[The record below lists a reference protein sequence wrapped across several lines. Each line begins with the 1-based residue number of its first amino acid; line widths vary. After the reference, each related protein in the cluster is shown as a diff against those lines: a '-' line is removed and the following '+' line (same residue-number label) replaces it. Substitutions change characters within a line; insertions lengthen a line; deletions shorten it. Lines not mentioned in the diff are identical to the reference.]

1 MHLTDT
7 SRVAYQKDAIM
18 GAIVSEGDTANNEP
32 KKRTRRM
39 PMTLHPHAV
48 DEALAISLGA
58 GLLPE
63 KRPKKDS
70 RHRATTTPKSKPM
83 KGKK

>member
-1 MHLTDT
+1 MARDDT
-7 SRVAYQKDAIM
+7 PP
-18 GAIVSEGDTANNEP
+18 ENEP
-32 KKRTRRM
+32 KKRTRRKPLSFH
-39 PMTLHPHAV
+39 PMTEE
-48 DEALAISLGA
+48 DALRRMLGA
-58 GLLPE
+58 GPDPE

>member
-1 MHLTDT
+1 ML
-7 SRVAYQKDAIM
+7 AKDHPTTGGEMAEEKKTPPQNK
-18 GAIVSEGDTANNEP
+18 S
-32 KKRTRRM
+32 KKRTRRK
-39 PMTLHPHAV
+39 PLSLHPLAV

-58 GLLPE
+58 GRLPE

-70 RHRATTTPKSKPM
+70 RHRATTTPTSKPM